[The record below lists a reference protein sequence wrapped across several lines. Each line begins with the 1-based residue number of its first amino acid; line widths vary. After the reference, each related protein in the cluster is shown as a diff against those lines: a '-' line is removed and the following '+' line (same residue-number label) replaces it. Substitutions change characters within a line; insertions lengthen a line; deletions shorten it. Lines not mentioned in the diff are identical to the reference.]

1 MTSSESQRHTDQRR
15 IADVVDQY
23 ESARMSA
30 RIQMVGILVVTST
43 FIGSIILYMAVAS
56 AKEVVGPLAERVT
69 KVETK
74 VENIEGKLDRILDIL
89 ERK

>member
-1 MTSSESQRHTDQRR
+1 MTSSESQRHVDQRR
-15 IADVVDQY
+15 MADVVDQY
-23 ESARMSA
+23 EQARMSA
-30 RIQMVGILVVTST
+30 RMQMLGIIVVTST
-43 FIGSIILYMAVAS
+43 FLGSIIIYMAVAT

-89 ERK
+89 EKK